1 MTINMDW
8 ISRGNQVF
16 IGTYNRFP
24 AAMVK
29 GKGCRLWDE
38 DGREYLDF
46 LSGIAVC
53 SLGHCHPDVTK
64 AVCRQAG
71 KLMHVSNL
79 FHTAPQ
85 IELAELLTT
94 HSFADRVFMANSG
107 AEANEAAIKL
117 ARIHS
122 DAERYEIISLTG
134 SFHGRTLATVAATG
148 QDQFHKGFEPLPQ
161 GFIHAEFGDPAALED
176 LISERTCAILCEPL
190 QGESGVR
197 PLDSGYLR
205 IIRKL
210 CDNHKLL
217 LIFDEVQTGMGRTGT
232 LFAYEQLGVT
242 PDIMTLAKALA
253 NGLPIGAMLT
263 TKDIAASFTVGT
275 HASTFGGNPVAAAAA
290 VATLKTMLA
299 KGFLADVR
307 KRSDYLIKQLQRT
320 AARFPELASGVRGK
334 GLLLGLVLTKK
345 GIALGPKIVGKLF
358 EQGVLINFAGNQV
371 LRFIPP
377 LIVNNDEIDIFID
390 RLTSVLEDLRTDTG
404 D

>member
-1 MTINMDW
+1 MTGNAEW
-8 ISRGNQVF
+8 KERGDKVF

-29 GKGCRLWDE
+29 GQGCRLWDA

-53 SLGHCHPDVTK
+53 SLGHSHPLIAD
-64 AVCRQAG
+64 AVCQQAAT
-71 KLMHVSNL
+71 LMHVSNL
-79 FHTAPQ
+79 FYTGPQ

-122 DAERYEIISLTG
+122 GEGKYEIISLSG

-148 QDQFHKGFEPLPQ
+148 QPKFHAGFEPLPM
-161 GFIHAEFGDPAALED
+161 GFVHAPFGDLALLES
-176 LISERTCAILCEPL
+176 LIGEETCAIMCEPL

-197 PLDSGYLR
+197 PLDQEYLLA
-205 IIRKL
+205 IRQL
-210 CDNHKLL
+210 CDKHGIL

-232 LFAYEQLGVT
+232 LFAYEQLGVV
-242 PDIMTLAKALA
+242 PDIMTVAKALG

-263 TKDIAASFTVGT
+263 TDDIARSLGVGT

-290 VATLKTMLA
+290 VATMKLMLEPDFLVSVRE
-299 KGFLADVR
+299 KGAYLTEKLEEVAGRCPQLA
-307 KRSDYLIKQLQRT
+307 T
-320 AARFPELASGVRGK
+320 GVRGR
-334 GLLLGLVLTKK
+334 GLLLGLVLTEK
-345 GIALGPKIVGKLF
+345 GIESGMHIVEKLF
-358 EQGVLINFAGNQV
+358 EQGILINFAGNRV

-377 LIVNNDEIDIFID
+377 LIVSNDEIDHMVEK
-390 RLTSVLEDLRTDTG
+390 LAGVLASLS
-404 D
+404 